1 MSKSAMTPACSGPG
15 ADTLR
20 AAAKPATLHCS
31 RFDPIQPK
39 NVTATTHQLMA
50 AYVHD
55 SQFFTR
61 RPVVLLAIVGLHIF
75 IAWALATGLAR
86 RAIELVAPPLQTAVI
101 DEVKQQDQ
109 PPPPPPP
116 QMERPPVE
124 VPPPDVQIDMPVE
137 TQSTAIQDTTNKP
150 VVAPPPP
157 PVPTHQAVRVAGGPG
172 KNFPSTDD
180 YYPSASARLG
190 ESGTAT
196 VHVCTDPKG
205 KLTEEPS
212 IQETSGTSRLDEG
225 AIKLAKAASGGYKP
239 STEDGTPMPSG
250 FGSRIK
256 FKWKN

>member
-1 MSKSAMTPACSGPG
+1 
-15 ADTLR
+15 
-20 AAAKPATLHCS
+20 
-31 RFDPIQPK
+31 
-39 NVTATTHQLMA
+39 MA

-61 RPVVLLAIVGLHIF
+61 RTIVLFAIIGLHIF

-86 RAIELVAPPLQTAVI
+86 RAIELVAPPIQTADI

-124 VPPPDVQIDMPVE
+124 VPPPDVNIEVPVE
-137 TQSTAIQDTTNKP
+137 TQSTAIRDVTNEP
-150 VVAPPPP
+150 VSRPAPPPA
-157 PVPTHQAVRVAGGPG
+157 PTHVPVRTPGGPG

-196 VHVCTDPKG
+196 VHVCTDTKG
-205 KLTEEPS
+205 KLTEEPT
-212 IQETSGTSRLDEG
+212 IAETSGTPRLDDG
-225 AIKLAKAASGGYKP
+225 ALKLAKAASGRYKP
-239 STEDGTPMPSG
+239 ATEDGNPINACFS
-250 FGSRIK
+250 FRIK
-256 FKWKN
+256 FQLRN

>member
-1 MSKSAMTPACSGPG
+1 
-15 ADTLR
+15 
-20 AAAKPATLHCS
+20 
-31 RFDPIQPK
+31 
-39 NVTATTHQLMA
+39 MA

-55 SQFFTR
+55 SQFLTR
-61 RPVVLLAIVGLHIF
+61 RTVVLFAIVGLHIF

-124 VPPPDVQIDMPVE
+124 VPPPDVNIEVPVE
-137 TQSTAIQDTTNKP
+137 TQSTAIRDTTNEP
-150 VVAPPPP
+150 VKLAPPPP
-157 PVPTHQAVRVAGGPG
+157 PAAKNVVKTPGGPG

-196 VHVCTDPKG
+196 VHVCTDTKG
-205 KLTEEPS
+205 KLTEDPKLS
-212 IQETSGTSRLDEG
+212 ETSGTPRLDEG
-225 AIKLAKAASGGYKP
+225 ALKLAKAASGRYKP
-239 STEDGTPMPSG
+239 ATEDGNPVASCFG
-250 FGSRIK
+250 FRIK
-256 FKWKN
+256 FQLRN

>member
-1 MSKSAMTPACSGPG
+1 
-15 ADTLR
+15 
-20 AAAKPATLHCS
+20 
-31 RFDPIQPK
+31 
-39 NVTATTHQLMA
+39 MA

-61 RPVVLLAIVGLHIF
+61 RTVVLFAIVALHVF

-101 DEVKQQDQ
+101 DEIKQQDQ

-124 VPPPDVQIDMPVE
+124 VPPPDVNIEVPVE
-137 TQSTAIQDTTNKP
+137 TQSTAIRDTTNEP
-150 VVAPPPP
+150 VKLAPPPP
-157 PVPTHQAVRVAGGPG
+157 PAPRNVVKTPGGPG

-196 VHVCTDPKG
+196 VHVCTDTKG

-212 IQETSGTSRLDEG
+212 ISETSGTARLDEG
-225 AIKLAKAASGGYKP
+225 ALKLAKAASGRYKAA
-239 STEDGTPMPSG
+239 TEDGNPIASCFG
-250 FGSRIK
+250 FRIK
-256 FKWKN
+256 FQLRN

>member
-1 MSKSAMTPACSGPG
+1 
-15 ADTLR
+15 
-20 AAAKPATLHCS
+20 
-31 RFDPIQPK
+31 
-39 NVTATTHQLMA
+39 MA

-61 RPVVLLAIVGLHIF
+61 RTVVLFAIVALHVF

-101 DEVKQQDQ
+101 DEIKQQDQ

-124 VPPPDVQIDMPVE
+124 VPPPDVNIEVPVE
-137 TQSTAIQDTTNKP
+137 TQSTAIRDTTNEP
-150 VVAPPPP
+150 VKLAPPPP
-157 PVPTHQAVRVAGGPG
+157 PPPRNVVKTAGGPG

-196 VHVCTDPKG
+196 VHVCTDTKG

-212 IQETSGTSRLDEG
+212 IAETSGTPRLDEG
-225 AIKLAKAASGGYKP
+225 ALKLAKAASGRYKP
-239 STEDGTPMPSG
+239 ATEDGNPVNSCFG
-250 FGSRIK
+250 FRIK
-256 FKWKN
+256 FQLRN

>member
-1 MSKSAMTPACSGPG
+1 
-15 ADTLR
+15 
-20 AAAKPATLHCS
+20 
-31 RFDPIQPK
+31 
-39 NVTATTHQLMA
+39 MA
-50 AYVHD
+50 SSYVQD
-55 SQFFTR
+55 SNFFTR
-61 RPVVLLAIVGLHIF
+61 RTIVVFGILGLHVVI
-75 IAWALATGLAR
+75 IWALATGLAQ

-124 VPPPDVQIDMPVE
+124 VPPDVQIDMPVE

-157 PVPTHQAVRVAGGPG
+157 PAPTHQAVRVAGGPG

-196 VHVCTDPKG
+196 VHVCTDTKG
-205 KLTEEPS
+205 KLTEEPK
-212 IQETSGTSRLDEG
+212 IEQTSGISRLDEG
-225 AIKLAKAASGGYKP
+225 AMKLAKAASGRYKP
-239 STEDGTPMPSG
+239 ASEDGQPIASCFG
-250 FGSRIK
+250 FRIK
-256 FKWKN
+256 FQLRN

>member
-1 MSKSAMTPACSGPG
+1 
-15 ADTLR
+15 
-20 AAAKPATLHCS
+20 
-31 RFDPIQPK
+31 
-39 NVTATTHQLMA
+39 MA

-61 RPVVLLAIVGLHIF
+61 RTIVLFAIVALHVF

-124 VPPPDVQIDMPVE
+124 VPPPDVNIEVPVE
-137 TQSTAIQDTTNKP
+137 TQSTAIRDTTNQP
-150 VVAPPPP
+150 VKLAPPPA
-157 PVPTHQAVRVAGGPG
+157 PTRNVVKTPGGPG
-172 KNFPSTDD
+172 KNVPSTDD

-196 VHVCTDPKG
+196 VHVCTDTKG
-205 KLTEEPS
+205 KLTEDPKIS
-212 IQETSGTSRLDEG
+212 ETSGTPRLDDG
-225 AIKLAKAASGGYKP
+225 ALKLAKAASGRYKP
-239 STEDGTPMPSG
+239 ATEDGNPVASCFG
-250 FGSRIK
+250 FRIK
-256 FKWKN
+256 FQLRN

>member
-1 MSKSAMTPACSGPG
+1 
-15 ADTLR
+15 
-20 AAAKPATLHCS
+20 
-31 RFDPIQPK
+31 
-39 NVTATTHQLMA
+39 MA

-61 RPVVLLAIVGLHIF
+61 RTVVLFAIIGLHVF

-157 PVPTHQAVRVAGGPG
+157 PAPTHQSVRVAGGPG

-196 VHVCTDPKG
+196 VHVCTDTKG
-205 KLTEEPS
+205 KLTEEPKLD
-212 IQETSGTSRLDEG
+212 QTSGISRLDEG
-225 AIKLAKAASGGYKP
+225 AMKLAKAASGRYKP
-239 STEDGTPMPSG
+239 ATEDGNPIASCFG
-250 FGSRIK
+250 FRIK
-256 FKWKN
+256 FQLRN